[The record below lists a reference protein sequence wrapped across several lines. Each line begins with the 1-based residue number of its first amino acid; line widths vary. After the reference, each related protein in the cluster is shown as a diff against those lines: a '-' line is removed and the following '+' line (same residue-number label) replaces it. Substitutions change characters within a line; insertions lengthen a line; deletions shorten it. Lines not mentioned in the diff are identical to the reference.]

1 MTAERFSE
9 NYRMSTQTT
18 PLWHH
23 FDDLE
28 QQHEATALGMWA
40 FLATEILIFGGIFT
54 GYTVYRARYP
64 ADFALASQHLNLV
77 IAAVNTVVLLM
88 SSLTMAL
95 SARAA
100 QTDQRRKLLI
110 CMTLTAV
117 LGSMF
122 LVLKA
127 VEYYDDYE
135 KHLVPG
141 MAFQDAYWASAEV
154 AAHVKLFLMF
164 YYIMTGLHA
173 IHLIIGIGVLI
184 VMTELARRGWFSPD
198 YYSPIESWGLYWH
211 FVDIVWIFLLP
222 LLYLVGTH
230 TY

>member
-1 MTAERFSE
+1 
-9 NYRMSTQTT
+9 MSVKTKN
-18 PLWHH
+18 LWHH

-28 QQHEATALGMWA
+28 QQHEATSLGMWA

-64 ADFALASQHLNLV
+64 ADFAIASQHLNIV
-77 IAAVNTVVLLM
+77 IAAVNTVVLLT

-95 SARAA
+95 SVRAV

-117 LGSMF
+117 LGTMF
-122 LVLKA
+122 LALKA

-141 MAFQDAYWASAEV
+141 MAFQNADWPSDEI

-173 IHLIIGIGVLI
+173 IHLIIGIGVLA
-184 VMTELARRGWFSPD
+184 VMTELARRKWFSPD
-198 YYSPIESWGLYWH
+198 YYSPIENWGLYWH

-222 LLYLVGTH
+222 LLYLVGTQSH
-230 TY
+230 